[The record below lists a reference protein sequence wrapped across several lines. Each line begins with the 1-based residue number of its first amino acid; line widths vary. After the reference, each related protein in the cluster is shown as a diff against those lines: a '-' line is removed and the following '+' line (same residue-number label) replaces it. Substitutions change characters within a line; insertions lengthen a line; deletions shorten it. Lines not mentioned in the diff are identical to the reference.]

1 MRESNPRTKLC
12 RLLPNHSA
20 NAPELKSKMGSF
32 SGLPIELGAGKEVR
46 TPDLYLGKVSLYQ
59 LSYSRITGR
68 QFNKQS
74 KRKHYSLQRLGWLGF
89 LEFNQSCQPIVAR
102 PFSCNRTWTKVLKT
116 KLPKSAKYQFWRSPT
131 TQIRCH

>member
-1 MRESNPRTKLC
+1 
-12 RLLPNHSA
+12 
-20 NAPELKSKMGSF
+20 MGSF

-74 KRKHYSLQRLGWLGF
+74 KRKHYSLRK
-89 LEFNQSCQPIVAR
+89 PK
-102 PFSCNRTWTKVLKT
+102 NRTTEYPLKA
-116 KLPKSAKYQFWRSPT
+116 LLAELS
-131 TQIRCH
+131 